1 MSNLTATLMNSLQTF
16 DEKVPEESRH
26 LAVTAN
32 DNRQTTDGQL
42 VATDVTNVAFGRIRH
57 HL

>member
-42 VATDVTNVAFGRIRH
+42 VATD
-57 HL
+57 